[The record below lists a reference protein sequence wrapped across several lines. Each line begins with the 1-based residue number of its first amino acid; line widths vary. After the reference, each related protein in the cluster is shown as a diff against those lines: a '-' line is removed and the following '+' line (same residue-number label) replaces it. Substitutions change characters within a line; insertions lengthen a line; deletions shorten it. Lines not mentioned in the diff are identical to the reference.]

1 MISKTGKT
9 CLLPVAV
16 IINCQKLCGLKQW
29 KILLLF
35 WRLEVKS
42 HFTKRIWRCW
52 QVWFLLEVLGG
63 NPFSHPSQLL
73 EVTCI
78 PCLMAPNFIFRV
90 HHPLLSIQHHITK
103 AATVNRT
110 KYLRRQGIGSLFVC
124 LFASEDRKGDKNG
137 NILF

>member
-1 MISKTGKT
+1 MFASCCCYNKLSKIVWLKT
-9 CLLPVAV
+9 MENSLTVLE
-16 IINCQKLCGLKQW
+16 IRSQKSFHQ
-29 KILLLF
+29 
-35 WRLEVKS
+35 
-42 HFTKRIWRCW
+42 RIWRCW